1 MSYYLIAEILL
12 TFIFTQLFL
21 TNYVNVRKI
30 NFVTVISVFI
40 CFCFSFL
47 TIIILPSD
55 IASTFYRQ
63 CVASHNRTDDRET
76 ATTTALPAALNSS
89 LANYNLN
96 EIHDDADNRTADKL
110 IDNLCFKPLDYVKP
124 QVLQIVW
131 NIIYWTNFFLTCF
144 LLRVLSSFSVS
155 GQFFFKKKL
164 KEFFHNF
171 YYELAFYLVFGL
183 SLLIYLIY
191 ALSINVT
198 EFISVRALISS
209 LNNIYSLINLTILL
223 GIGLVKVPSI
233 FFRKSSYQ
241 SKLNYYLFKIAKQ
254 RERLVLADCEVCV
267 WIQKMFS
274 IPTNRF
280 PFPFS
285 SKTVSTRSR
294 R

>member
-12 TFIFTQLFL
+12 TFIFTNCFL
-21 TNYVNVRKI
+21 TNYVNIRKI

-63 CVASHNRTDDRET
+63 CVARHNRTDDGDLI
-76 ATTTALPAALNSS
+76 TTIPPPAALNSS

-96 EIHDDADNRTADKL
+96 EINDAIHKRTDNQP
-110 IDNLCFKPLDYVKP
+110 IDELCFKPFDYAKP

-155 GQFFFKKKL
+155 GQFFFKQKL

-171 YYELAFYLVFGL
+171 YYELALYLVFGL

-191 ALSINVT
+191 ALSIKVT
-198 EFISVRALISS
+198 EFFSVRALISS

-254 RERLVLADCEVCV
+254 RERLVLADCEVCMAF
-267 WIQKMFS
+267 W
-274 IPTNRF
+274 
-280 PFPFS
+280 
-285 SKTVSTRSR
+285 SR
-294 R
+294 

>member
-12 TFIFTQLFL
+12 TFLFTQFFL
-21 TNYVNVRKI
+21 NHYVTIKKI
-30 NFVTVISVFI
+30 NFVTVVSVFI

-63 CVASHNRTDDRET
+63 CAASHNQTDDHPV
-76 ATTTALPAALNSS
+76 ATTTVAALNASQT
-89 LANYNLN
+89 NYNLN
-96 EIHDDADNRTADKL
+96 NLNEINDESGKSDESIDKL
-110 IDNLCFKPLDYVKP
+110 CSKPFDYVKP

-131 NIIYWTNFFLTCF
+131 NIIYWTNFILTCF

-171 YYELAFYLVFGL
+171 YYELALYLVFGL
-183 SLLIYLIY
+183 SLLIYLVY

-233 FFRKSSYQ
+233 FFRKSSYE

-254 RERLVLADCEVCV
+254 RERLVLADCEVCGV
-267 WIQKMFS
+267 
-274 IPTNRF
+274 
-280 PFPFS
+280 
-285 SKTVSTRSR
+285 
-294 R
+294 

>member
-1 MSYYLIAEILL
+1 MSYYLCAEILL
-12 TFIFTQLFL
+12 TFIFTHFFL
-21 TNYVNVRKI
+21 SNYVSFKKI
-30 NFVTVISVFI
+30 NFVTLVSVFI

-63 CVASHNRTDDRET
+63 CAANHNQTDPATNTTVAPGPVN
-76 ATTTALPAALNSS
+76 AS

-96 EIHDDADNRTADKL
+96 EIGDEGDKS
-110 IDNLCFKPLDYVKP
+110 IDELCSKPFDYVKP
-124 QVLQIVW
+124 QVLQVVW
-131 NIIYWTNFFLTCF
+131 NIIYWTNFILTCF

-164 KEFFHNF
+164 REFFHNF
-171 YYELAFYLVFGL
+171 YYELALYLVFGL
-183 SLLIYLIY
+183 SLFIYLIY

-254 RERLVLADCEVCV
+254 RERLVLADCEVGFLSVC
-267 WIQKMFS
+267 F
-274 IPTNRF
+274 
-280 PFPFS
+280 
-285 SKTVSTRSR
+285 
-294 R
+294 